1 MSVFPPRP
9 RPLGKP
15 APAGG
20 KMQSGGRSVPD
31 AAQKTT
37 VGFNAT
43 GLTNDRILFVAQ
55 VLVGYKVEVQVRP
68 KKSCTIQI

>member
-1 MSVFPPRP
+1 
-9 RPLGKP
+9 
-15 APAGG
+15 
-20 KMQSGGRSVPD
+20 MQSGGRNVPD